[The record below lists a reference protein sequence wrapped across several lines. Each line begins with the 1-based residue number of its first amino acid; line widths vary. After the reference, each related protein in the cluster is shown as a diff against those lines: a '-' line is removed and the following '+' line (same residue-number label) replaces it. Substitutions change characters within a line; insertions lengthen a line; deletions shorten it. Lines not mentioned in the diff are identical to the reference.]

1 MLKKQNKIAFLRHN
15 FFKKNNGMVN
25 QNAKDKTQNVNINT
39 KKLNLNFTFTFFD
52 GLYPILKRFALSL
65 HTFNPFWVCR
75 FYIHRN
81 YTLRFA
87 FCLLIFAF
95 CPSHFV
101 SAQSIDANAT
111 AQNYGIAKNA
121 TIAIETHDNALVLK
135 TNNTNRLLNIY
146 FGKKLMDVREYT
158 LVSEQSRLLN
168 DNAGIYNH
176 AYTPSGTFNV
186 MEPALQITH
195 ADGNTSTE
203 LLYDSY
209 TVQKI
214 DDNVS
219 ITSIVL
225 RDPVYAVQV
234 TLNYK
239 TYAAENVIEQWSII
253 KNNEKGD
260 ISLEKYA
267 SANLY
272 FAAKKFYLNQY
283 HGIWGQEMKPEE
295 TLLTHGI
302 KVLDSKLGARAN
314 MFQPPSFM
322 LSFDKPIAEDEGKV
336 LMGTLAWTGNF
347 KMDFEV
353 DTYDNLRLI
362 AGINPFASEYPLKS
376 QQEFTT
382 SSFITTYS
390 ESGKGEASRQLT
402 RWARKY
408 RVLDGNG
415 SRLTLLNNWEA
426 TGFNFDEPTLV
437 KLFADAKKL
446 GVDLFLL
453 DDGWFANKYPR
464 NGDRAGLGDWQE
476 NKKKLPSG
484 VGYLVKE
491 ATKAGVKFGIWV
503 EPEMVNPK
511 SELYEKHLDW
521 VIRQPDR
528 PEYYFRNQLV
538 LDLANPAVQDHVFG
552 VIDTLFTKNP
562 DLAFIKWDCNA
573 VIYNAQSAY
582 LKNSGQKQSQLYV
595 DYVHGLYGVLARIR
609 AKYPTVPMML
619 CSGGGGRADYESLKY
634 FTEFWLSDNTNPLE
648 RIFIQW
654 EYSYFFPTIT
664 HCNHITDWGNYPIK
678 FRTDVAMMGKM
689 GYDIV
694 VSKLNVSDLQF
705 SQDAVKTYKS
715 IQDVV
720 WHGDMYRLVSPWE
733 GEIASAVFVSPDKSR
748 AVMFNYIVSK
758 RFFSQAITKNPIRF
772 VGLDPNKKY
781 KITERNLY
789 PNTTTTLKPDAV
801 FSGNYLM
808 TVGFNPDLTDRRI
821 SVVLELT
828 MKE

>member
-1 MLKKQNKIAFLRHN
+1 
-15 FFKKNNGMVN
+15 MVN
-25 QNAKDKTQNVNINT
+25 QNAKCKMQKANT
-39 KKLNLNFTFTFFD
+39 NFQKANLIITSPFFIW
-52 GLYPILKRFALSL
+52 LHPMLKRVALSL
-65 HTFNPFWVCR
+65 YIFNPFRVCR
-75 FYIHRN
+75 FYVRRR

-87 FCLLIFAF
+87 FCFLLFAI
-95 CPSHFV
+95 CPLLFV
-101 SAQSIDANAT
+101 SAQSIDVNANVK
-111 AQNYGIAKNA
+111 NYGSAKNA
-121 TIAIETHDNALVLK
+121 TIAIQTSDNAIVFK
-135 TNNTNRLLNIY
+135 TNNTNRLLSVY
-146 FGKKLMDVREYT
+146 FGKKLADAREYT
-158 LVSEQSRLLN
+158 SVSEQSRFLD
-168 DNAGIYNH
+168 DNSGIYNH

-186 MEPALQITH
+186 MEPALQIAH
-195 ADGNTSTE
+195 ADGNKSTE
-203 LLYDSY
+203 LLYDSHS
-209 TVQKI
+209 VQKI

-239 TYAAENVIEQWSII
+239 TYAAENVIEQWSVI
-253 KNNEKGD
+253 KNNEKGE
-260 ISLEKYA
+260 ITLEKYA

-272 FAAKKFYLNQY
+272 FTGKKFYLNQY
-283 HGIWGQEMKPEE
+283 HGIWAEEMRPEE
-295 TLLTHGI
+295 NLLTHGI
-302 KVLDSKLGARAN
+302 KVLDSKLGTRAN

-322 LSFDKPIAEDEGKV
+322 LSFDKPIAEDDGKV

-376 QQEFTT
+376 GDEFTT
-382 SSFITTYS
+382 PSFITTYS
-390 ESGKGEASRQLT
+390 ENGKGEASRQLT

-415 SRLTLLNNWEA
+415 KRLTLLNNWEA

-437 KLFADAKKL
+437 NLFKDAKKL
-446 GVDLFLL
+446 GVDMFLL

-464 NGDRAGLGDWQE
+464 NDDHAGLGDWQE
-476 NKKKLPSG
+476 NKKKLPNG

-552 VIDTLFTKNP
+552 VLDTLFTKNP
-562 DLAFIKWDCNA
+562 DIAFIKWDCNA

-595 DYVHGLYGVLARIR
+595 DYVRGFYKILERIR
-609 AKYPTVPMML
+609 VKYPTVPMML
-619 CSGGGGRADYESLKY
+619 CSGGGGRADYAALKY

-664 HCNHITDWGNYPIK
+664 HCNHITDWGGYPIK

-694 VSKLNVSDLQF
+694 ISKLSPNDLQF
-705 SQDAVKTYKS
+705 SQEAVKTYKS

-720 WHGDMYRLVSPWE
+720 WRGDMYRLVSPWD
-733 GEIASAVFVSPDKSR
+733 GEIASSVFVSPDKSR
-748 AVMFNYIVSK
+748 AVMFNYVVTK
-758 RFFSQAITKNPIRF
+758 RFFPQAITKNPIVF
-772 VGLDPNKKY
+772 KGLDPTKKY
-781 KITERNLY
+781 KIRELNLY
-789 PNTTTTLKPDAV
+789 PNVASTLKTDKV

-808 TVGFNPDLTDRRI
+808 TIGFNPDLTDRRT

-828 MKE
+828 VTE

>member
-1 MLKKQNKIAFLRHN
+1 MENRDLKSKAHRAIGKVQKINLNITMPVFIEFYRNQKRIAFSVTSLFKLSGFLIFL
-15 FFKKNNGMVN
+15 FF
-25 QNAKDKTQNVNINT
+25 I
-39 KKLNLNFTFTFFD
+39 LPLFTF
-52 GLYPILKRFALSL
+52 GA
-65 HTFNPFWVCR
+65 
-75 FYIHRN
+75 
-81 YTLRFA
+81 
-87 FCLLIFAF
+87 
-95 CPSHFV
+95 FV
-101 SAQSIDANAT
+101 SKAQSIDANAN
-111 AQNYGIAKNA
+111 AQNYGIAKN
-121 TIAIETHDNALVLK
+121 TLIAIETRDNAIVLR
-135 TNNTNRLLNIY
+135 TNNTNRLLTVY
-146 FGKKLMDVREYT
+146 FGKKLNDAKEYT
-158 LVSEQSRLLN
+158 SVSDQSRLLD

-186 MEPALQITH
+186 VEPALQITH
-195 ADGNTSTE
+195 ADGNLSSE
-203 LLYDSY
+203 LLYDSHS
-209 TVQKI
+209 VQKI
-214 DDNVS
+214 DENVS
-219 ITSIVL
+219 VTSIVL
-225 RDPVYAVQV
+225 RDPVYATEVI
-234 TLNYK
+234 LNYK
-239 TYAAENVIEQWSII
+239 TYAAENVIEQWSVI
-253 KNNEKGD
+253 KNKEKGE
-260 ISLEKYA
+260 INLEKYA

-272 FAAKKFYLNQY
+272 FAGKKFYLNQY

-322 LSFDKPIAEDEGKV
+322 LSFDKPIEEENGKV

-347 KMDFEV
+347 KMDFEI
-353 DTYDNLRLI
+353 DSYNNLRLV
-362 AGINPFASEYPLKS
+362 AGINPFASEYFLKS
-376 QQEFTT
+376 GEEFTT
-382 SSFITTYS
+382 PSFITTYS
-390 ESGKGEASRQLT
+390 ENGKGEASRQLT

-415 SRLTLLNNWEA
+415 TRLTLLNNWEA

-437 KLFADAKKL
+437 NLFKDAKKL
-446 GVDLFLL
+446 GVDMFLL

-464 NGDRAGLGDWQE
+464 NDDHAGLGDWQE
-476 NKKKLPSG
+476 NKKKLPNG
-484 VGYLVKE
+484 IGYLVKE
-491 ATKAGVKFGIWV
+491 ATKAGVKFGIWI

-552 VIDTLFTKNP
+552 ILDTLFTKNP
-562 DLAFIKWDCNA
+562 DIAFIKWDCNA

-595 DYVHGLYGVLARIR
+595 DYVRGLYKVLARMR

-619 CSGGGGRADYESLKY
+619 CSGGGGRADYEALKY

-664 HCNHITDWGNYPIK
+664 HCNHITNWGNFPIK

-689 GYDIV
+689 GYDFV
-694 VSKLNVSDLQF
+694 VSKLSSSDLQF
-705 SQDAVKTYKS
+705 SQQAVKTYKS
-715 IQDVV
+715 IQNVV

-733 GEIASAVFVSPDKSR
+733 GEIASAVFITSDKSR
-748 AVMFNYIVSK
+748 AVMFNYIVSN
-758 RFFSQAITKNPIRF
+758 RFFPQAITKNPIVF
-772 VGLDPNKKY
+772 KGLDPTKKY
-781 KITERNLY
+781 KISELNLY
-789 PNTTTTLKPDAV
+789 LNTTSTLKTDKV

-808 TVGFNPDLTDRRI
+808 TVGFNPDLTDSRT
-821 SVVLELT
+821 SVVLEL
-828 MKE
+828 KAE